1 MADEPPPCGFE
12 FDGRACRSRGDHF
25 CQARARHVRAF
36 FCELLT
42 HTKGD
47 WNRKPFIPSGFQQR
61 RVLSPLFG
69 TVIWDSWR
77 GRYVRRYRI
86 LYLSVARKN
95 GKSELLAGCVLY
107 LLCADGEAGAE
118 VYGLA
123 LDSGQAGLVY
133 HIAQRMVHNSPVLR
147 ARLAVIR
154 GAQRIADEASGSF
167 FQVVAGDAEG
177 NLGENPSGAYIDE
190 LLTQPDRDLFDAVKT
205 GMGTRSQPILM
216 LATTAENDP
225 SGFAATEREW
235 SEQVAEDPALEPD
248 RLVVIYRADEAADWT
263 RPATWRQANPA
274 LGDFLEVRTL
284 AAECRVAQRNP
295 TALRAFKQY
304 RLNQPVSKVGRA
316 IDMSA
321 WDDSAG
327 PVPAPALPGLLTGRQ
342 CFAGLDLATTQDLA
356 AYALVFPAD
365 EGDGADVIW
374 RHFCPARRLED
385 LARRTGGQAAV
396 WAARGELTLT
406 DSIVTDYEAIRAQLN
421 ADKATYRI
429 AEVAFDPWNAVQ
441 LATELADDGWTMIPF
456 SQSARA
462 MTAAT
467 AELLRLVAGGL
478 LHHGG
483 AGLIRWQAGNAVTRT
498 DGAGQRQ
505 ARPAAL
511 RGQDR
516 RHRGRGDGPGPG
528 AAPQAGGAGLR
539 RSGLLD

>member
-1 MADEPPPCGFE
+1 VADDQPPPCGFE

-47 WNRKPFIPSGFQQR
+47 WNRKPFVPSGFQQR

-69 TVIWDSWR
+69 TVIWDDWR

-205 GMGTRSQPILM
+205 GMGTRSQPVLM

-235 SEQVAEDPALEPD
+235 SEQVAEDPSLEPD
-248 RLVVIYRADEAADWT
+248 RLVVIYRASEDADWT

-327 PVPAPALPGLLTGRQ
+327 PVPAAALPGLLTGRQ

-365 EGDGADVIW
+365 EGDGVDVLW
-374 RHFCPARRLED
+374 RHFCPARKLDE
-385 LARRTGGQAAV
+385 LSRRTGGQAAV
-396 WAARGELTLT
+396 WAARGELVLT
-406 DSIVTDYEAIRAQLN
+406 DSIVTDYEAIRSQLN

-441 LATELADDGWTMIPF
+441 LATELADDGWAMIPF

-483 AGLIRWQAGNAVTRT
+483 TGLVRWQAGNAVTRT
-498 DGAGQRQ
+498 DGAGNVKLDRQRSADKIDGIVAAVMGLDRALRRRQ
-505 ARPAAL
+505 AAPDYAA
-511 RGQDR
+511 
-516 RHRGRGDGPGPG
+516 
-528 AAPQAGGAGLR
+528 AGF
-539 RSGLLD
+539 